1 MFGLERRSGALCAL
15 GTLALFGCD
24 DSSGG
29 TELAPPPTMIVVDP
43 EQFDGAVSCVDAPG
57 GMRLYVAT
65 LFDVAQ
71 DYDAAVPELPSSPP
85 TRCTT
90 QVGFGYVEPGRKY
103 RAEIDGYDLDDLEPL
118 TDGNRLLRHRD
129 TGDLVAPRWRAS
141 CGNPL
146 PEGSGSGDGGDL
158 SFLEGPAEAFLNA
171 SVTVMGCTPFS
182 DSNTMPLG
190 AAIRVDLSRALGE
203 LRCGSAQG
211 QIARYEVSIR
221 DSMAA
226 PSAASCG
233 TTVTFDNLTA
243 NQTYFF
249 DVLAFEGSP
258 AVAGGLADAST
269 VDSGLGDATAS
280 DGGSLEAGSATP
292 GNDAGGPSGA
302 RWRTSCYQQ
311 ALMGVQQTAICEPL
325 APTP

>member
-1 MFGLERRSGALCAL
+1 MV
-15 GTLALFGCD
+15 
-24 DSSGG
+24 
-29 TELAPPPTMIVVDP
+29 VVDP

-65 LFDVAQ
+65 LFDVAP
-71 DYDAAVPELPSSPP
+71 DYDAALPELPSSPP

-103 RAEIDGYDLDDLEPL
+103 RAEIDGYDIDDLEPL

-129 TGDLVAPRWRAS
+129 TRDLVAPRWRAS

-171 SVTVMGCTPFS
+171 SVTVMGCTPFN
-182 DSNTMPLG
+182 DSNMMPLG
-190 AAIRVDLSRALGE
+190 AAIRIDLSQALGT
-203 LRCGSAQG
+203 LRCGDALG
-211 QIARYEVSIR
+211 QIARYQVSMR

-226 PSAASCG
+226 PSAASCESA
-233 TTVTFDNLTA
+233 VTFDNLTA

-249 DVLAFEGSP
+249 DVLAFESAP
-258 AVAGGLADAST
+258 DAGFLDPST
-269 VDSGLGDATAS
+269 NDSGLGDAAVT
-280 DGGSLEAGSATP
+280 DGGSVDAGSATP

-311 ALMGVQQTAICEPL
+311 ALLGVQQTAICEPL
-325 APTP
+325 APIP